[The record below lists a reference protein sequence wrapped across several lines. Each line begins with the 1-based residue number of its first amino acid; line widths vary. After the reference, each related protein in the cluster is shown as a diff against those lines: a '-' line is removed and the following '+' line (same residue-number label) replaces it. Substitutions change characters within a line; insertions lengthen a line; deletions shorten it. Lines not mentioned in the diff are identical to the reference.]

1 MCIYILVGWSSIL
14 AGKKSQGLSGGATVG
29 ITLGLLVAILV
40 VAVVVVLVKL
50 RRRKKKYTERMQRDI
65 LEIYK

>member
-1 MCIYILVGWSSIL
+1 M
-14 AGKKSQGLSGGATVG
+14 G
-29 ITLGLLVAILV
+29 ITLGLLVAILAG
-40 VAVVVVLVKL
+40 AVVVVLVKL